1 MKLCGHFC
9 SCSSNGRLRSFLTPR
24 RSSCDH
30 PWISFSIA
38 YNAAIRSSASAA
50 TADLCVT
57 ECRRTSSVGAPN
69 KPLLDPLELLQV
81 LFWMFSLAIRRVS
94 EPYRRWCGISRWSI
108 VSHIRPQP
116 SGLGLA
122 QARRQRRHPHAT
134 YRLSSPAVAA
144 LHTAAPSPSVGWFP
158 PPSPPKSRD
167 PVLLLHARRSLP
179 AGTREDDP
187 HTSRPV
193 HGPTALAPPYR
204 VRWASS
210 ALSLARSC
218 RGSSQLDPHLPD
230 HVAACRNA
238 L

>member
-50 TADLCVT
+50 ADLCVT

-69 KPLLDPLELLQV
+69 KPLLDPLKLLQV

-122 QARRQRRHPHAT
+122 QACCCSTSHSGSISISWLVPAT
-134 YRLSSPAVAA
+134 QSANVARSSSTP
-144 LHTAAPSPSVGWFP
+144 
-158 PPSPPKSRD
+158 
-167 PVLLLHARRSLP
+167 
-179 AGTREDDP
+179 
-187 HTSRPV
+187 SRPKI
-193 HGPTALAPPYR
+193 
-204 VRWASS
+204 S
-210 ALSLARSC
+210 
-218 RGSSQLDPHLPD
+218 
-230 HVAACRNA
+230 ACRYKGR
-238 L
+238 